1 MDVSLPIASV
11 ISTLDGPVLAVLAAT
26 SAPVGVSEIARRAGR
41 GTPQGV
47 GKAVRGLVRA
57 GLVLEVPGG
66 YLLNR
71 DHLAAPAIE
80 QLSSLNGELL
90 SRIRNRAVHFSGE
103 IELLGLFG
111 SAARRDGDEESDIDL
126 LFVSDDPLAE
136 DFAFELA
143 LDIRKWTGNEV
154 QMIVRSS
161 QELRKL
167 EEVKE
172 PIIENWRR
180 EMIVI
185 AGDRSILEMV

>member
-1 MDVSLPIASV
+1 V
-11 ISTLDGPVLAVLAAT
+11 INTLDGPVLAVLAAT

-47 GKAVRGLVRA
+47 GKAVRGLVRS

-90 SRIRNRAVHFSGE
+90 SRIRNSAVHFSGE

-111 SAARRDGDEESDIDL
+111 SAARRDGDEKSDIDL
-126 LFVSDDPLAE
+126 LFISDDPLAE

-143 LDIRKWTGNEV
+143 LDIQKWTGNEV